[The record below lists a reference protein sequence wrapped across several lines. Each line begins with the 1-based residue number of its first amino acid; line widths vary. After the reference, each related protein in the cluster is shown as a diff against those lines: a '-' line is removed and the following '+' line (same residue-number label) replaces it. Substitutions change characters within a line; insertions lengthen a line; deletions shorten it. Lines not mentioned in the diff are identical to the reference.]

1 MIIIQ
6 NILAEAISYGKQ
18 LGAKFVELR
27 SQAIERTSINLLE
40 GKGKTIHGLD
50 GGTAIRVLADGAWG
64 FVSIAS
70 TELDILKNGVKNA
83 YSLAKVAGTHSQEPI
98 ILFPAD
104 PLEDTFKLQIKED
117 PREISTAEKKTRLVN
132 LHEILVKTDE
142 RILSSTIDYA
152 DITGTQYYQNS
163 DDVQVTMDKCIT
175 WARILANGKDANVRA
190 GGREE
195 IGSHEGYWIFSEN
208 NLSEIAKKLSKRVIT
223 TLEAKPGKGGK
234 FPAILGPSV
243 AGVLAHEACGHLFEA
258 DLTESGVIKTV
269 LGKRIGSDLATIV
282 DDGTHPEGIG
292 TFPYD
297 DEGTPA
303 QRTVILDQG
312 RVNALLTNREYAQK
326 LMPITAELEDKVE
339 CSPSGNARAF
349 DFRVP
354 PLIRMRNT
362 YFEPGDL
369 TWEELLEPIKFG
381 YYFDNIRGGEASLE
395 GTFTV
400 GVQEA
405 YEIVNGEVGQPVRG
419 VSVTGNTLETLMGIS
434 GLGKANSFR
443 LAPGRCGKGQTA
455 FTGDGGSNLRVDE
468 ITVAGEN

>member
-1 MIIIQ
+1 M
-6 NILAEAISYGKQ
+6 
-18 LGAKFVELR
+18 GANFVELR
-27 SQAIERTSINLLE
+27 SQTIERTTINLLE
-40 GKGKTIHGLD
+40 GKGKAIHGLD
-50 GGTAIRVLADGAWG
+50 GGTAIRVLVDGAWG

-70 TELDILKNGVKNA
+70 TKVDILKNGVKDA
-83 YSLAKVAGTHSQEPI
+83 YSLAKVAAAHSQDPI
-98 ILFPAD
+98 ALFPAD
-104 PLEDTFKLQIKED
+104 PLEDTFKLQLEED
-117 PREISTAEKKTRLVN
+117 PREIPTAEKKAKLVN
-132 LHEILVKTDE
+132 MHEILVKTDE

-152 DITGTQYYQNS
+152 DIAGIQYYQNS

-175 WARILANGKDANVRA
+175 WARIVANGKDADVRA

-195 IGSHEGYWIFSEN
+195 IGSLKGYWIFNEKH
-208 NLSEIAKKLSKRVIT
+208 LSELAEKLSKKVIT
-223 TLEAKPGKGGK
+223 TLEAKSGKGGK
-234 FPAILGPSV
+234 FPAILGSSV

-269 LGKRIGSDLATIV
+269 LGKRIGSDHATIV
-282 DDGTHPEGIG
+282 DDGTHPDGIG

-303 QRTVILDQG
+303 QRTVILDHG

-326 LMPITAELEDKVE
+326 LIPLTAELEDRVE

-381 YYFDNIRGGEASLE
+381 YWFVDFRGGEASLE

-400 GVQEA
+400 GIQEA
-405 YEIVNGEVGQPVRG
+405 YEIVNGEINQPVRG
-419 VSVTGNTLETLMGIS
+419 VSITGNTLETLMGIS
-434 GLGKANSFR
+434 GLEKANSFK

-455 FTGDGGSNLRVDE
+455 FTGDGGPNLRVDE